1 MPHEISTVQSAS
13 RRRAQKPLRLALL
26 ITWLMLAASG
36 DADAQDFG
44 RFFKLEKPG
53 HLTVRL
59 FGAGYGAD
67 KYGTTHEGFELS
79 QTITHQ
85 VSFVGRAIAYQIY
98 EGTGFDNPRSPSR
111 HSAPR
116 NFGRFEGG
124 LSLAPWQGTTFS
136 FLGGEDVGDS
146 DAPVFENDFSTW
158 LRLQSRHPVNVAYSS
173 SHYFQNGVTNGL
185 IDFRTVALSRGSWL
199 ALVGAGGA
207 IWGGGSVGQA
217 RGQGGVD
224 AGFFY
229 RRWHLGIDIQAG
241 YGSSGTYGTLSM
253 SRSFTWDE

>member
-1 MPHEISTVQSAS
+1 
-13 RRRAQKPLRLALL
+13 
-26 ITWLMLAASG
+26 MLAATG

-44 RFFKLEKPG
+44 RFFELDKPG
-53 HLTVRL
+53 HLTARL
-59 FGAGYGAD
+59 FGAGYGAE
-67 KYGTTHEGFELS
+67 KYGTTHAGFELT

-98 EGTGFDNPRSPSR
+98 EGTGFDNPLSPSR
-111 HSAPR
+111 HSDPR

-124 LSLAPWQGTTFS
+124 LSVVPRQGTALT

-146 DAPVFENDFSTW
+146 DAPVFENVFSTW
-158 LRLQSRHPVNVAYSS
+158 LWLQSRHPLNLAYSS

-185 IDFRTVALSRGSWL
+185 IDFRTVAFSTGRWMVL
-199 ALVGAGGA
+199 AGAGGA

-217 RGQGGVD
+217 KGQGGVD
-224 AGFFY
+224 AGVFY
-229 RRWHLGIDIQAG
+229 RAWHVSIDMQAG